1 MKELRLTHESW
12 STTAHTFLKITCKNV
27 ISLVPIFITSS
38 IIKVTSQTWTKC
50 SVVLTFS
57 RLLEEKKTSAPN
69 PFTRTRLR
77 LKSRM
82 VHLTPW
88 SKGGQ

>member
-1 MKELRLTHESW
+1 MKELSLTNENW

-27 ISLVPIFITSS
+27 ISLVPIFMTSS
-38 IIKVTSQTWTKC
+38 IIKVNMNMDKM
-50 SVVLTFS
+50 LTLN
-57 RLLEEKKTSAPN
+57 RLLEERKNSAPN
-69 PFTRTRLR
+69 PFTRTWLR